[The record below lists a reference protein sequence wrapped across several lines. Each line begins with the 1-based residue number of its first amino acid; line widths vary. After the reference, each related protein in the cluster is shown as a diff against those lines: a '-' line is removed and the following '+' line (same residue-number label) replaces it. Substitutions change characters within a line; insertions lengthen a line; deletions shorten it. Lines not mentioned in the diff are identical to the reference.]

1 MRGRRS
7 SVRVSQNS
15 APFHLT
21 SNAKGVKLV
30 NCNAYLME
38 VFSKKML
45 VFGNHNI
52 SDEVTLQF
60 EKEIN
65 IAAIYRI
72 PLPG

>member
-1 MRGRRS
+1 MRGRCS

-30 NCNAYLME
+30 KCNAYLME
-38 VFSKKML
+38 VVLKKML

-52 SDEVTLQF
+52 SDDVALQF
-60 EKEIN
+60 EKETS
-65 IAAIYRI
+65 IAAIYRKA
-72 PLPG
+72 LLV